1 MITVEELL
9 QRKGIIDAHT
19 GEKEKVLRINS
30 LKDAGF
36 EDGEIKIRSLSKERM
51 NEINKLAVKNPQQ
64 ATIEAVYEGV
74 IEPKLSNDELQK
86 AYNCFSPFD
95 IVEKIFT
102 PIEADRIASQINII
116 SGYAEGDKKIIEEI
130 KNS

>member
-9 QRKGIIDAHT
+9 QRKGIIDAQT

-30 LKDAGF
+30 LKKLGF
-36 EDGEIKIRSLSKERM
+36 SDGEIKIRSLSKERM
-51 NEINKLAVKNPQQ
+51 NEINKIAVKDSHQ
-64 ATIEAVYEGV
+64 ATITAVFEGV
-74 IEPKLSNDELQK
+74 VEPDLKNVQLKE
-86 AYNCFSPFD
+86 AYGCFAPDD
-95 IVEKIFT
+95 IVEKLFT

-116 SGYAEGDKKIIEEI
+116 SGYAEGNDKLIEEI

>member
-36 EDGEIKIRSLSKERM
+36 EDGEIKIKSLSKERM

-64 ATIEAVYEGV
+64 ATIEAV

-102 PIEADRIASQINII
+102 PIEADRIASQINIL
-116 SGYAEGDKKIIEEI
+116 SGYAEGDKKVIEEI
-130 KNS
+130 KTS

>member
-19 GEKEKVLRINS
+19 GEKEKVIKLNQ

-36 EDGEIKIRSLSKERM
+36 EDGEIKIKSLSKERM

-74 IEPKLSNDELQK
+74 VEPNLKDSALQQ
-86 AYNCFSPFD
+86 AYDCFSPLD

-102 PIEADRIASQINII
+102 PIEADRIATQINIL
-116 SGYAEGDKKIIEEI
+116 SGYAEGDKRVIEEI